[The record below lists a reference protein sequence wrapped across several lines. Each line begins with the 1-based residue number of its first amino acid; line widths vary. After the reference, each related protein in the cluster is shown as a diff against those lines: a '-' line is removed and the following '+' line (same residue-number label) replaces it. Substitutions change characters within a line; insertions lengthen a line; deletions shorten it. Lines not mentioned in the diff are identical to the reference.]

1 MVHDAK
7 NPIRRSRRQMDGP
20 DGCNGGVE
28 NHAMPRG
35 AINKSL
41 LWLKPCKQQLNRQ
54 SIWLRVQPAS
64 GVGLSRRL
72 ALRQERIP
80 RTLRAI
86 EHAPRVHSGSD
97 FSGRIKLQPKA
108 PQDVRIDRWGAAVSV
123 RYSPR
128 CADRCQ
134 GSPARDI
141 CDPVLF

>member
-1 MVHDAK
+1 MVHDTK

-64 GVGLSRRL
+64 GVGLRCL
-72 ALRQERIP
+72 VAGLLCGKNGYQG
-80 RTLRAI
+80 L
-86 EHAPRVHSGSD
+86 
-97 FSGRIKLQPKA
+97 
-108 PQDVRIDRWGAAVSV
+108 SV
-123 RYSPR
+123 RLSMLHGFT
-128 CADRCQ
+128 AALTFL
-134 GSPARDI
+134 GG
-141 CDPVLF
+141 